1 MWTSAQADELTNL
14 AKLANLNHCAVLF
27 LSRAAVNLFW
37 YYDKALYYIFLLW
50 WYIPVLEYY
59 NQVLEYNN
67 QLLKYYSQT
76 SIIRATLHE
85 YIFGLE
91 TADNTN
97 RGADLTDL
105 SVLQKSWAY

>member
-1 MWTSAQADELTNL
+1 MIR
-14 AKLANLNHCAVLF
+14 H
-27 LSRAAVNLFW
+27 
-37 YYDKALYYIFLLW
+37 YIYIFLPW

-76 SIIRATLHE
+76 FIIRVTSDE

-91 TADNTN
+91 TADNTS
-97 RGADLTDL
+97 RGADITDICSTDSIDCTSKKL
-105 SVLQKSWAY
+105 GVLKFGGQ